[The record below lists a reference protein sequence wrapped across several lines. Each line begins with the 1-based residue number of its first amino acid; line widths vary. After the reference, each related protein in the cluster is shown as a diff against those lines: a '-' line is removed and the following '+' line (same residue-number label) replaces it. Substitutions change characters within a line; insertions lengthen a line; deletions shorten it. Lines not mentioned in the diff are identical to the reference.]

1 MFYKIDDIIFSEHLK
16 KSSRESSGSSLEV
29 SYTAVISASATHS
42 RSLSVFAV
50 GETTRCGQD
59 FPAYKQQKKRP
70 AREQ

>member
-29 SYTAVISASATHS
+29 SYAAVISASATHS

-50 GETTRCGQD
+50 GETTRWFQD
-59 FPAYKQQKKRP
+59 FPAKIKQQ
-70 AREQ
+70 E